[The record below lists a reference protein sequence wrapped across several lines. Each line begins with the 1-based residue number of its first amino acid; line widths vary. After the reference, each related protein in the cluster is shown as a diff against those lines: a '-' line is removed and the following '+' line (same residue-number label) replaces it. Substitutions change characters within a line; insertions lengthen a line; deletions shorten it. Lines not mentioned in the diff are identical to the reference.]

1 MTQDRKE
8 LRKEQNRLE
17 ILAAAEHVFARNGF
31 HLTTMDDVAE
41 ACGWSKGTLY
51 IHFKNKEDLFF
62 SVISEKLEKFAE
74 ALATALARCQNLEQT
89 IAALVDAQ
97 FQFFLENKEFFQL
110 ALAEQGKVMQNSS
123 TGMRES
129 LISKQQQHVS
139 MTSQALQK
147 HLSPHSVITSNTL
160 ARSILGTINIHT
172 LTWLLSPDS
181 INLEALK
188 LEIIHLF
195 LNGVIPNE

>member
-1 MTQDRKE
+1 LTQDRKE

>member
-1 MTQDRKE
+1 MAHDRKE
-8 LRKEQNRLE
+8 LRKEQNRLD
-17 ILAAAEHVFARNGF
+17 ILLAAEQIFARNGF
-31 HLTTMDDVAE
+31 HLTTMDEVAE

-62 SVISEKLEKFAE
+62 SVISEKLEKFAQ
-74 ALATALARCQNLEQT
+74 ALTGALARCHNLEQT

-97 FQFFLENKEFFQL
+97 FQFFFENKDFFQL
-110 ALAEQGKVMQNSS
+110 VLAEQGKVMQESS

-129 LISKQQQHVS
+129 LIRQQRQHVR
-139 MTSQALQK
+139 MTSQALGK
-147 HLSPHSVITSNTL
+147 HLSPHSIISPATL

-172 LTWLLSPDS
+172 LTWLLEPES
-181 INLEALK
+181 IDAEALK

-195 LNGVIPNE
+195 LNGVVPNE